1 MSEQIGQ
8 FRSAAFG
15 GYHRQD
21 VLDYIETMTTEKN
34 ELDMQCREARDS
46 RDKAEAALAECK
58 EALQSAEKE
67 KQTIQSELEKTRG
80 ELEQCSAS
88 LTQAEAQIR
97 ELQSQV
103 DQLKPGA
110 ESWNYI
116 KDRAGDIEISAHERA
131 QITLR
136 NANEQAAEIH
146 AEGVKW
152 VRDIQAGCERLH
164 DDLKTSMRAAESELD
179 GIRSSFSKTET
190 EMQGFRQ
197 ALSALLKRIEGF
209 DPQDTNG

>member
-1 MSEQIGQ
+1 MSEQNGQ

-34 ELDMQCREARDS
+34 DLEKQRREAAEG
-46 RDKAEAALAECK
+46 RDKAESELAACREALLTAEEEK
-58 EALQSAEKE
+58 EAMR
-67 KQTIQSELEKTRG
+67 SELEKLRG
-80 ELEQCSAS
+80 ELEERTAS
-88 LTQAEAQIR
+88 LSQAEERIAA
-97 ELQSQV
+97 LQEQV
-103 DQLKPGA
+103 EQLKPGA

-131 QITLR
+131 QVTIR

-152 VRDIQAGCERLH
+152 VKEIQSGCGQLQ
-164 DDLKTSMRAAESELD
+164 DDLKTSICAAEAELD
-179 GIRSSFSKTET
+179 GIRSSFSRAEE

-197 ALSALLKRIEGF
+197 ALSALLHRIEGF
-209 DPQDTNG
+209 EPNAEEE